1 MLLLC
6 LSFLLVLVPSLV
18 WWWLLLVAGFGWHF
32 WWQLMIW
39 RVNDV
44 ICLFSIKLIYY
55 AKDVMFQTR
64 DQTRPRNGKNI
75 EVMFNS
81 AACSVHALFFLW
93 HRWLKQSGW
102 MIMNKLWKVFR
113 LLVTSKAK
121 RRVNLLWIFFTFHD
135 FTFYSSFCCIQVA
148 PFWCWILRVS
158 FSLSTC
164 VLLSSCYSH
173 LSRYYVNFTILGF
186 PSILRKFLE

>member
-1 MLLLC
+1 MLC
-6 LSFLLVLVPSLV
+6 FRPE
-18 WWWLLLVAGFGWHF
+18 
-32 WWQLMIW
+32 
-39 RVNDV
+39 
-44 ICLFSIKLIYY
+44 
-55 AKDVMFQTR
+55 
-64 DQTRPRNGKNI
+64 TRPRNGKNI

-173 LSRYYVNFTILGF
+173 VTTLTLQYYNPWISQYFKK
-186 PSILRKFLE
+186 ILRIRRAYHAQTTSKFASDTIWRYGWRQVSFGCMNRTVYIFHIFLFFEFKWCR